1 MATLSG
7 SYSSVTGT
15 PVQSGFVW
23 GTSAD
28 ALNNTYI
35 GSCAPAFTGLLKNLH
50 NETTY
55 YYKAYT
61 TVKGTGSYSETRQT
75 FYGGVESFTTQTSL
89 VPTGWLELP
98 AAQTASNLINGSFS
112 TANGRNYSYCY
123 DTDWYAAHWEAY
135 PLTYAHTQG
144 SASGHTWQ
152 YNPNIENNRQV
163 NLNGSKSY
171 NTNYDRE
178 DLAKG
183 HLVPN
188 ADRKSDDDMN
198 RHTYYLTNQVPMVQA
213 KFNAGIWSSLENGVR
228 SIVSSM
234 TDTVYVAVGPCY
246 RTVGG
251 NETVTYLT
259 ATDDSVNPRELA
271 IPNYCWKA
279 LLKVKR
285 SGREIVD
292 ACAVAI
298 WLPHKEYENDSY
310 SNYTISIDQLE
321 TKTGI
326 DFFANLPDTVEALA
340 EQNSSWAEFAGFGN

>member
-1 MATLSG
+1 MSSTVATLSG

-75 FYGGVESFTTQTSL
+75 FYGGVQSFTTKESL

-123 DTDWYAAHWEAY
+123 DTDWYAARWEAY
-135 PLTYAHTQG
+135 PLTAAHLSGDG
-144 SASGHTWQ
+144 STSSWR
-152 YNPNIENNRQV
+152 YNPQMDNNKQISTD
-163 NLNGSKSY
+163 GY
-171 NTNYDRE
+171 GTNYGHDEYAR
-178 DLAKG
+178 G

-188 ADRKSDDDMN
+188 ADRKSDDTMN
-198 RHTYYLTNQVPMVQA
+198 LHTYYSTNQVPMIQN

-228 SIVSSM
+228 SVVNNM

-246 RTVGG
+246 KTVGG

-259 ATDDSVNPRELA
+259 ATGDGVHPQELP

-285 SGREIVD
+285 NGEEITD
-292 ACAVAI
+292 ACAVAV
-298 WLPHKEYENDSY
+298 WLPHQQYEGDSY
-310 SNYTISIDQLE
+310 SNHTISIDELE
-321 TKTGI
+321 AKTGI
-326 DFFANLPDTVEALA
+326 NFFANLPDSVEAVA
-340 EQNSSWAEFAGFGN
+340 ETNSSWTTFSNF